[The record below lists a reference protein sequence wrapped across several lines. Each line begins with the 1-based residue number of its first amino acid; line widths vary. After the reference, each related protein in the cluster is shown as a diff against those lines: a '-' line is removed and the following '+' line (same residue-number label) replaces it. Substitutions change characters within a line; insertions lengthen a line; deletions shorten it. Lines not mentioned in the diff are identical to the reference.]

1 MSASMSN
8 ISIKSVV
15 LQSLGNVRANAKT
28 LVIFALTFHGLS
40 VFALAPVRGVLLRAL
55 VETTGHS
62 AVSNFEIAQFL
73 LSVPGF
79 LWLILGAS
87 SGLVLLLIQQSGFL
101 HVARVAREGR
111 ALPLFDNLL
120 GILRCL
126 PRLLSVALL
135 QALAILGLIAIAGAA
150 LAALYWLLLAGK
162 DINYYLVAWPPRFII
177 AVGLASVCA
186 AILAIAVSVLIIR
199 WSLALPIC
207 LLERASWSAPLAESW
222 MATHGLS
229 RPIGLLL
236 LTWIAAMAAV
246 SALAIW
252 GLVASAELI
261 LAVVPQSTGS
271 IIATTSGFLVV
282 MDGIAGAIGLV
293 GTAGYVFL
301 VERLYT
307 ELRGDKVSM
316 PLPGAGRIR
325 DGLLQRISGRRA
337 IAVVAI
343 IFAALSI
350 GTSYALVETADL
362 RDTVDVTAH
371 RGSSSRA
378 PENTLAAVRAAI
390 EDGADYA
397 EIDVQ
402 ETSDGVLVLLHD
414 TDLKRIAGID
424 KKVWQTPYD
433 EIRDL
438 DAGSWF
444 APHFA
449 SERVPTLQQVIDLAR
464 GRIKLNIEL
473 KFNGRDQAL
482 ATRVVDLIKANRF
495 EADSVVTSLNHRALE
510 KVATLDASLKTGLI
524 VSAHIGDLTRTGVE
538 FLSLSQKLTT
548 AETVSRVKG
557 RSLGVHVWTV
567 NKETGMH
574 AMIDL
579 GVDNIITDYPALL
592 RSVLNERA
600 ELSDVERLLL
610 TISLRLRS
618 RN

>member
-1 MSASMSN
+1 MSAPVAN

-15 LQSLGNVRANAKT
+15 LQSLQNVRANAKT
-28 LVIFALTFHGLS
+28 LIIFALMFHGLS
-40 VFALAPVRGVLLRAL
+40 VFALAPVRGALLRAL

-62 AVSNFEIAQFL
+62 AVSNFEIAQFV

-101 HVARVAREGR
+101 HIARVAREGR

-120 GILRCL
+120 GILRSL

-135 QALAILGLIAIAGAA
+135 QALAVLGLIAIAGAA
-150 LAALYWLLLAGK
+150 LAALYWFLLAGK

-186 AILAIAVSVLIIR
+186 AILAIAVSTLIIR

-207 LLERASWSAPLAESW
+207 LLEGASWSAPLAESW
-222 MATHGLS
+222 MATRGLS

-236 LTWIAAMAAV
+236 LTWIAAVA
-246 SALAIW
+246 SASVLIIW

-261 LAVVPQSTGS
+261 LALVPQSTGS
-271 IIATTSGFLVV
+271 IIATTSGLLVV

-307 ELRGDKVSM
+307 ELGGDKVSM

-325 DGLLQRISGRRA
+325 DGLLQRISGRRT
-337 IAVVAI
+337 IAVGAV

-362 RDTVDVTAH
+362 LDTVEITAH

-378 PENTLAAVRAAI
+378 PENTLAAVRAAM

-424 KKVWQTPYD
+424 RKIWQTPYN

-444 APHFA
+444 APQFA

-473 KFNGRDQAL
+473 KFNGHDQAL
-482 ATRVVDLIKANRF
+482 ATRVVDLIKTNRF
-495 EADSVVTSLNHRALE
+495 EADAVVTSLNHRALE

-524 VSAHIGDLTRTGVE
+524 VSAHIGDLTRTGVD
-538 FLSLSQKLTT
+538 FLSLSQKLAT
-548 AETVSRVKG
+548 AETVSRVQA

-567 NKETGMH
+567 NKEAGMH

-579 GVDNIITDYPALL
+579 GVDNIITDHPAKL
-592 RSVLNERA
+592 RSVLKERA

-610 TISLRLRS
+610 TISLKLRS